1 MKSIFKKI
9 SCALAAVCLLSSIAV
24 VSSSCQGDVN
34 QGAPNYQNNDDQFT
48 TFAYSG
54 IYHNWWATGVGA
66 NRNKTYFDKSMY
78 TAENLKKYKD
88 AGLNTL
94 FINYVFNYNGVSNT
108 VSSDGDSVAWSMTE
122 ILDMAWEQGLKC
134 IIFEGNLHSL
144 SGAFNDATKYTWTE
158 ENDKFSLIG
167 SGYKYGKTSFET
179 QEDLDSYVY
188 ECLDDVKDHPA
199 FYGVSL
205 IDEPRYT
212 TFHAMGEVYQAI
224 KKAAPNAYVH
234 MNLNPLSPGLE
245 TLKYCNDGL
254 LSTKAAYKKYLE
266 DFYTIVQPQE
276 NICYDDYPIHGNN
289 DQKHSIKVDHLRGAQ
304 VVADFCKEKGL
315 RFDKVFQTCAFK
327 TGDWVCR
334 TPSERDM
341 YWQMNIG
348 MAMGIKQF
356 SYWTYFPVVNEG
368 NEYYEPTASFVDRN
382 GNPNPVYYSMQKIHS
397 EMQGMAKAL
406 MHFEYQGL
414 KKITKPIVPGD
425 SGFYGGVTNND
436 LKYVLSVEQD
446 SGGLLLVTELYDE
459 EKNQYGYYVVNTT
472 DTSSLVDLTDIK
484 VTVTFGGEFKK
495 VQTYCNGEPKNSFL
509 NEGKTTFYL
518 TSGEGVFLLP
528 Y

>member
-1 MKSIFKKI
+1 MRNTLKRI
-9 SCALAAVCLLSSIAV
+9 SCILAMVCGLSSFAA
-24 VSSSCQGDVN
+24 CGNEQGSVN
-34 QGAPNYQNNDDQFT
+34 KGAPNYQNNDDQFT

-54 IYHNWWATGVGA
+54 IYHNWWATGLGQ
-66 NRNKTYFDKSMY
+66 NRDKTYFNESFY

-94 FINYVFNYNGVSNT
+94 FINYVFNYNGITNT
-108 VSSDGDSVAWSMTE
+108 VSSDGDKVAWSMTE
-122 ILDMAWEQGLKC
+122 ILDMAWAQGLKC
-134 IIFEGNLHSL
+134 LIFESNLHSL
-144 SGAFNDATKYTWTE
+144 SGAFNDAAKYTWTE
-158 ENDKFSLIG
+158 EKDKFSLIG
-167 SGYKYGKTSFET
+167 SEYKYGTNSFAT
-179 QEDLDSYVY
+179 QEDLDEFVY
-188 ECLDDVKDHPA
+188 DCLDEVKDHPA

-234 MNLNPLSPGLE
+234 MNLNPLSPGIE
-245 TLKYCNDGL
+245 TTKYCNDGA
-254 LSTKAAYKKYLE
+254 LSTKAAYEKYLE
-266 DFYTIVQPQE
+266 DFYNIVQPQE

-289 DQKHSIKVDHLRGAQ
+289 AQTHTIKVDHLRNAQ
-304 VVADFCKEKGL
+304 IVAEFCKEKGL
-315 RFDKVFQTCAFK
+315 RFDKVFQTCSFK

-341 YWQMNIG
+341 YWQLNIG

-368 NEYYEPTASFVDRN
+368 NEYYEPTASFVDRE

-414 KKITKPIVPGD
+414 RKYSKAVVPGD
-425 SGFYGGVTNND
+425 SGFYGGVTNNT
-436 LKYVLSVEQD
+436 LQYVKNVEQN
-446 SGGLLLVTELYDE
+446 SGGLLLVTELYDK
-459 EKNQYGYYVVNTT
+459 EKNQFGYYVVNTT

-484 VTVTFGGEFKK
+484 VTVEFDGGFKK
-495 VQTYCNGEPKNSFL
+495 VQTYRNGEPKNSFL
-509 NEGKTTFYL
+509 KDGKTEFYL

>member
-1 MKSIFKKI
+1 MKNVLKKI
-9 SCALAAVCLLSSIAV
+9 SCILAAVCCLSSFVA
-24 VSSSCQGDVN
+24 CDKPQGDVN

-54 IYHNWWATGVGA
+54 IYHNWWATGAGL
-66 NRNKTYFDKSMY
+66 NREKTYFDESLY

-94 FINYVFNYNGVSNT
+94 FINYVFNYNGVANT
-108 VSSDGDSVAWSMTE
+108 VSSDGDRVPWTMTE
-122 ILDMAWEQGLKC
+122 ILDMAWAQGLKC
-134 IIFEGNLHSL
+134 LIFESNLHAL
-144 SGAFNDATKYTWTE
+144 SGAYNNEKYTWRE
-158 ENDKFSLIG
+158 ENDKFSLIN
-167 SGYKYGKTSFET
+167 SGYTYGKNTFET
-179 QEDLDSYVY
+179 QEDLDAFVY
-188 ECLDDVKDHPA
+188 DCLDDIKDHPA

-212 TFHAMGEVYQAI
+212 TFHAISEVYHAI

-234 MNLNPLSPGLE
+234 MNLNPLTPGIE
-245 TLKYCNDGL
+245 TVKYCNDGS

-266 DFYTIVQPQE
+266 DFYNIVQPQE
-276 NICYDDYPIHGNN
+276 NICYDDYPVHGDN
-289 DQKHSIKVDHLRGAQ
+289 DKMHSIKVDHLRNAQ
-304 VVADFCKEKGL
+304 LVAEFCKEKGL

-327 TGDWVCR
+327 TGVWVCR

-382 GNPNPVYYSMQKIHS
+382 GNPNPIYYSMQKIHT
-397 EMQGMAKAL
+397 EMQSMAKAL

-414 KKITKPIVPGD
+414 HKYSKPMVPGD
-425 SGFYGGVTNND
+425 SGFFGGVSND
-436 LKYVLSVEQD
+436 TLKYVASVEQD

-459 EKNQYGYYVVNTT
+459 EKNQYGYYVVNAT
-472 DTSSLVDLTDIK
+472 DTSSLIDLTDIK
-484 VTVTFGGEFKK
+484 VSVKFSGNFKK
-495 VQTYCNGEPKNSFL
+495 VQTYRNGVPKNSFL
-509 NEGKTTFYL
+509 KDGKATFYL